1 MGLVALRHVGSSG
14 IRDWTHVS
22 CIGKQILYH
31 WANQGNPDLHF
42 LKWSLCLEPM
52 LIFTCVV
59 IKPFQKIRY
68 CCSRNLEFGMN
79 NYQIVFVDQSCPNLC
94 NPMDSSLSG
103 SSLHGIFQARML
115 EWVAIP
121 FSRGSSQ
128 SKDRTQLSH
137 ITGRFFTIW
146 ATKKAQ
152 LPGDSVYY

>member
-1 MGLVALRHVGSSG
+1 MWGPPRSG
-14 IRDWTHVS
+14 TECPLHWQADS
-22 CIGKQILYH
+22 LPLSQPGK
-31 WANQGNPDLHF
+31 PRSTF
-42 LKWSLCLEPM
+42 FKVKPLEPM

-79 NYQIVFVDQSCPNLC
+79 NYQIVLVAQSCPNFC
-94 NPMDSSLSG
+94 NPMDCSLSG

-128 SKDRTQLSH
+128 PKDRTRVSH
-137 ITGRFFTIW
+137 IAGRFFAIW

-152 LPGDSVYY
+152 LPGDSAYY